1 MNIIKILLFTSLSI
15 LMFSCVSTKKYDSL
29 NNTYQKSLDD
39 NKTCQDNLNKMQLSN
54 ANLQETNN
62 NLHATIN
69 ELVTKN
75 KDLAEQVD
83 YFKKNS
89 NQVLN
94 TLQDLSVLSG
104 KQAESMKESLKTL
117 AQKDAYI
124 NNLQAAISRKDS
136 LNLNLVMNLKKSLDN
151 INDEDINIKVDKGVV
166 YIDLSDKMLFNTAE
180 FTVTDRAK
188 NVLGKI
194 ANVLNAHPDLYV
206 MVEGHTDSI
215 PIHTTILDDNW
226 DLSVKRATS
235 VVRIL

>member
-104 KQAESMKESLKTL
+104 KKAESMKESLKTL

-151 INDEDINIKVDKGVV
+151 INDEDINIIKA
-166 YIDLSDKMLFNTAE
+166 LFQ
-180 FTVTDRAK
+180 
-188 NVLGKI
+188 
-194 ANVLNAHPDLYV
+194 
-206 MVEGHTDSI
+206 
-215 PIHTTILDDNW
+215 IH
-226 DLSVKRATS
+226 
-235 VVRIL
+235 